1 MKGNF
6 KKIYLIIAF
15 VVSLLFLLVLTF
27 SDQGFYDH
35 YVFKKKLNELQQTID
50 SLKKVN
56 DSLSV
61 EIELLKSNPEKI
73 EQVAREKYGLIKP
86 GEKIYK
92 IKIEE

>member
-1 MKGNF
+1 MKFDLRN
-6 KKIYLIIAF
+6 LTLWF
-15 VVSLLFLLVLTF
+15 VVFAIILILLVLTF
-27 SDQGFYDH
+27 SKQGFYEY
-35 YVFKKKLNELQQTID
+35 YVNKKTLYELEMKID

-73 EQVAREKYGLIKP
+73 EKVAREKYGMIKP

-92 IKIEE
+92 IKIRE